1 MHGMC
6 YLLINP
12 ENHKL
17 QKAHNS
23 DKNICLEVLFS
34 LSFRRETLEELRGES
49 QAEGWKGS
57 DMTSFQPK
65 VNICW
70 KRHVFLCYSFAS
82 SFPPHLEKVEP
93 VLLSVVLLL
102 SRL

>member
-1 MHGMC
+1 MIKSEWKVTLFTFYFAFPSNMHGMC

-49 QAEGWKGS
+49 QAEGWK
-57 DMTSFQPK
+57 
-65 VNICW
+65 
-70 KRHVFLCYSFAS
+70 
-82 SFPPHLEKVEP
+82 
-93 VLLSVVLLL
+93 
-102 SRL
+102 